1 MSQDNS
7 DRKQIRFGHEL
18 LDLIN
23 KARGDTSLGAY
34 VKQACKSQAIQDLTN
49 QVDTHK
55 EKVCK
60 SCGTTKPLSDFAVDK
75 SKPSGRVTKCKTCKA
90 QYDKERNAK

>member
-1 MSQDNS
+1 MTQDNS

-23 KARGDTSLGAY
+23 KARGNTSLGAY

-49 QVDTHK
+49 QVDKHK
-55 EKVCK
+55 EKFCK
-60 SCGTTKPLSDFAVDK
+60 SCDTIKPLTDFAADK
-75 SKPSGRVTKCKTCKA
+75 SKSLGRVTKCKSCKA
-90 QYDKERNAK
+90 QYDKGRYAR

>member
-1 MSQDNS
+1 MTQDNS

-23 KARGDTSLGAY
+23 KARGETSLSAY
-34 VKQACKSQAIQDLTN
+34 VKQACKSQAIQDLTD

-55 EKVCK
+55 EKLCK
-60 SCGTTKPLSDFAVDK
+60 SCGTTKPLSDFAADK
-75 SKPSGRVTKCKTCKA
+75 TKSLGRTSKCKTCKA